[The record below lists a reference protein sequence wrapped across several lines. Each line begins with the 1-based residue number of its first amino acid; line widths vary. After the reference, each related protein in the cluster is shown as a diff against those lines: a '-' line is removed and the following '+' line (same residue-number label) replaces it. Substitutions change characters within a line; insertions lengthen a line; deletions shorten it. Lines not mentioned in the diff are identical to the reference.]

1 MRAVI
6 DALHSPLFRRALLE
20 ATLVGVLAGVV
31 GVHVAMRRMSFFVVA
46 LSHGTFPGV
55 VAASLV
61 GVSLFAGGVAAA
73 ALMIVAVVLV
83 GRTRALDDTSSIG
96 VVLAGAFAVGVLMLS
111 ASPGQS
117 RDLSAF
123 LVGQVLA
130 VTNQDIVLTVVVGVA
145 LLGVLTLLHKELVG
159 AAFDPAAFSALGYS
173 TIALD
178 VVVMAVAAVALVT
191 AIPAVGTIL
200 AVALLTVPA
209 VAARQC
215 TDRLVLLTPIA
226 ALIGGASAVVGL
238 AASAAFGIAGGA
250 AIALT
255 TVAAFA
261 ICFLGRRVLTFYAVP
276 RVGTARSQE

>member
-1 MRAVI
+1 MNAVL

-61 GVSLFAGGVAAA
+61 GASLFLGGVVAA
-73 ALMIVAVVLV
+73 ALMTLAVVLV
-83 GRTRALDDTSSIG
+83 GRSRALDETSAIG

-130 VTNQDIVLTVVVGVA
+130 VTNQDVALTVVVGAV
-145 LLGVLTLLHKELVG
+145 LLTVLALLHKELVS
-159 AAFDPAAFSALGYS
+159 AAFDPAASGALGYS
-173 TIALD
+173 TVALD
-178 VVVMAVAAVALVT
+178 IVVMSVVALALVT

-209 VAARQC
+209 IAARQC
-215 TDRLVLLTPIA
+215 TDRLSVLTPIA
-226 ALIGGASAVVGL
+226 GAIGGASAMVGL
-238 AASAAFGIAGGA
+238 AASAAFGIAAGA

-261 ICFLGRRVLTFYAVP
+261 LCFVGRRLVA
-276 RVGTARSQE
+276 